1 MHRRL
6 TTVITA
12 FSLTAFVAA
21 SDVAEARSFL
31 DFLKAVGNSIA
42 HPQKKPQTP
51 SKTSKIG
58 KETPDKG
65 VAATPTPTPTAAPPN
80 QQNVRTAAAA
90 PESKSGKRDVPYG
103 IPVPGKQGFVTS
115 PFAPEAGYV
124 DVRKFPPG
132 TEVRDP
138 FSGKIFRA
146 P

>member
-6 TTVITA
+6 TRLITA
-12 FSLTAFVAA
+12 FWLVAFLTTSEVA
-21 SDVAEARSFL
+21 DARSFL

-42 HPQKKPQTP
+42 HPQKKSPTP
-51 SKTSKIG
+51 TKTT
-58 KETPDKG
+58 KETSNKD
-65 VAATPTPTPTAAPPN
+65 ASPTPTPTATPDL
-80 QQNVRTAAAA
+80 QNVRIGLAA
-90 PESKSGKRDVPYG
+90 PESKSGKRDVPYA
-103 IPVPGKQGFVTS
+103 IPVPGKPGFVTS

-132 TEVRDP
+132 TEVKDP